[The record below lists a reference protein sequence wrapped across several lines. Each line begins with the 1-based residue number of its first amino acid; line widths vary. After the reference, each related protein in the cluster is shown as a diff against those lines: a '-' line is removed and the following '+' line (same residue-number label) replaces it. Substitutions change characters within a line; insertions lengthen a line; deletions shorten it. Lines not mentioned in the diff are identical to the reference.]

1 MPDVLLTGKL
11 NEQINY
17 IEERTKIFEYYRAIR
32 EDMFQQIK
40 KNTLDTLTAA
50 KTEIT
55 TLTLSKNK
63 YNIKIDSLNSLIT
76 DARSKLDEAVR
87 TKNNIKVLGIDV
99 NKFAYN
105 SVMWIILAGF
115 AVLLTIG
122 FLVFRRNLSVMR
134 HTRKDL
140 EDLKTEFEAYRKQSR
155 EAREKMSMEHFK
167 EIKKLRAQGTE
178 PRAQGAEPR
187 AQGAE
192 PGAQGAEPRAQGAE
206 PRAQGAEHGT
216 DSSSVALSKEESGIQ
231 RAETEE
237 QGKEIPGNGNSEFRA
252 DGEESRLRSDPKK
265 PRKRRTQ
272 SPGQGSIEL

>member
-1 MPDVLLTGKL
+1 MNHNILRFLSIVILSNIINPPGICQSEMPDVLLTGKL

-63 YNIKIDSLNSLIT
+63 HNVKIDSLNKLII

-87 TKNNIKVLGIDV
+87 TKNNIKVLGLDV

-105 SVMWIILAGF
+105 SVMWIIIAGLS
-115 AVLLTIG
+115 ALLTIG
-122 FLVFRRNLSVMR
+122 FLVFKRNLAV
-134 HTRKDL
+134 TRNTKKDL
-140 EDLKTEFEAYRKQSR
+140 EDLKTEFETYRKQSR
-155 EAREKMSMEHFK
+155 EAREKMSMEHFN
-167 EIKKLRAQGTE
+167 EMRKLRAQGSGL
-178 PRAQGAEPR
+178 R
-187 AQGAE
+187 
-192 PGAQGAEPRAQGAE
+192 
-206 PRAQGAEHGT
+206 
-216 DSSSVALSKEESGIQ
+216 EEKGDQ
-231 RAETEE
+231 RAEAEE
-237 QGKEIPGNGNSEFRA
+237 QVEKIPGNGSPELRA
-252 DGEESRLRSDPKK
+252 AGEEPKSKSDTKN
-265 PRKRRTQ
+265 PRKRRIQ

>member
-55 TLTLSKNK
+55 KLTLSKNK
-63 YNIKIDSLNSLIT
+63 HNIKIDSLNRLIT
-76 DARSKLDEAVR
+76 EARSKLDEAVR
-87 TKNNIKVLGIDV
+87 TKNNIKVLGMDV

-105 SVMWIILAGF
+105 SVIWIILAGF

-167 EIKKLRAQGTE
+167 EIKKLRAQGSE
-178 PRAQGAEPR
+178 PRV
-187 AQGAE
+187 QGAE
-192 PGAQGAEPRAQGAE
+192 PGA
-206 PRAQGAEHGT
+206 
-216 DSSSVALSKEESGIQ
+216 DSSSVALAKEESGIQ

-237 QGKEIPGNGNSEFRA
+237 QGKEIPGNGSSEFQA
-252 DGEESRLRSDPKK
+252 DDEESKSKNDPKK

>member
-63 YNIKIDSLNSLIT
+63 HNVKIDSLNKLII

-87 TKNNIKVLGIDV
+87 TKNNIKVLGMDV

-167 EIKKLRAQGTE
+167 EIKKLRAQGSE
-178 PRAQGAEPR
+178 PRAQGSEPR
-187 AQGAE
+187 VQGAE
-192 PGAQGAEPRAQGAE
+192 PGA
-206 PRAQGAEHGT
+206 
-216 DSSSVALSKEESGIQ
+216 DSSSVALAKEESGIQ

-237 QGKEIPGNGNSEFRA
+237 QGKEIPGNGSSEFQS
-252 DGEESRLRSDPKK
+252 DDEESKSKNDPKK